1 MLLGKVAGTV
11 VSTRKAESLEGLKLL
26 VVRNV
31 DVTGEVGKG
40 YVVAA
45 DSVGAGLGEVVLYAT
60 GSSAR
65 QTDITNG
72 KPVDAVI
79 MGIVDT
85 WDVDDKTV
93 YTKYATA
100 DTADV

>member
-1 MLLGKVAGTV
+1 MLFGKVAGTV

-85 WDVDDKTV
+85 WDVDDKAV
-93 YTKYATA
+93 YTKYASA